1 MACLELLP
9 VDLPGET
16 FQGPDPIPILDE
28 GRLRA
33 AHHSAGNRGMKDP
46 EKEALIRLSA
56 SLALESRETLK
67 DAMITC
73 VEKADPVAA
82 EEVILQSYLFLGYP
96 VALNAFALWREVS
109 GLESPG
115 PVSEAGR
122 DWEKRGAEVC
132 EMVYGGQYR
141 DLRRNIRKLHADME
155 RWMVVEG
162 YGKVLGRPGLT
173 LPVRE
178 LCIVALLA
186 VRRLPRQLYSHLRG
200 ALNAGAEPREVEEVV
215 RMVCG
220 YVAPEECA
228 GVTDVWHEV
237 RQRWKPGRSGSV
249 GMDDG
254 PRA

>member
-1 MACLELLP
+1 MACLELLA

-16 FQGPDPIPILDE
+16 FQGPDPIPILNE

-33 AHHSAGNRGMKDP
+33 AHHSVGNRGMKDS

-56 SLALESRETLK
+56 ALALENRERLK

-73 VEKADPVAA
+73 VEKADPVAV
-82 EEVILQSYLFLGYP
+82 EEVILQSYLFLGFP
-96 VALNAFALWREVS
+96 VALNAFGLWREVS
-109 GLESPG
+109 GLATPA
-115 PVSEAGR
+115 PVSGAGQN
-122 DWEKRGAEVC
+122 WEQRGAEVC
-132 EMVYGGQYR
+132 ETVYGGQYR

-155 RWMVVEG
+155 GWMVQEG
-162 YGKVLGRPGLT
+162 YGKVLGRPGLA

-200 ALNAGAEPREVEEVV
+200 ALNAGAELREVEEVV

-220 YVAPEECA
+220 FVAPEECA
-228 GVTDVWHEV
+228 NVRDVWQEV